1 MDEKLYAS
9 LRMEAQI
16 IATEL
21 MDIAKPEAGDICVVG
36 CSSSEIA
43 GKRIGKA
50 SSPEIA
56 QAVLDGIL
64 PVLKESGVYLAAQCC
79 EHLNR
84 ALVLERVAA
93 RMYGYEEVY
102 AVPQPDAG
110 GAFSAAAYSAF
121 SDPVVVEWINAS
133 CGIDIGGT
141 LIGMHLKAVA
151 VPLRLSIDKVGE
163 ATINCARTRPKY
175 IGGAR
180 TKYEAEE

>member
-21 MDIAKPEAGDICVVG
+21 MDIAQPEAGDICVVG

-43 GKRIGKA
+43 GRRIGKA

-56 QAVLDGIL
+56 KAVLDGML

-93 RMYGYEEVY
+93 RMFGYEVVC
-102 AVPQPDAG
+102 AVPRPEAG
-110 GAFSAAAYSAF
+110 GAFAAMAYEVF
-121 SDPVVVEWINAS
+121 SNPVMVENIEAS

-141 LIGMHLKAVA
+141 LIGMHLRAVA

-163 ATINCARTRPKY
+163 ATINCASTRPKY
-175 IGGAR
+175 IGGSR
-180 TKYEAEE
+180 TRYEV